1 MVDLL
6 WLNKMD
12 YMLSDNRMLDKFHV
26 VNRMRSKIADVLD
39 MSYVRTLF
47 FRVQDFFQEMDYFIL
62 EKYHIPSNY
71 QELQRR
77 M

>member
-1 MVDLL
+1 LVDLL

>member
-1 MVDLL
+1 LVDLL

-39 MSYVRTLF
+39 MSHVRTLF
-47 FRVQDFFQEMDYFIL
+47 FRVQDFFHEMDYFIL